1 MKLDNIATEI
11 KVTGSKTLGYYC
23 SFYIGSRFY
32 KKKVEFCGAEM
43 FVTLSNKLYSV
54 N

>member
-23 SFYIGSRFY
+23 SFYIGTRFY
-32 KKKVEFCGAEM
+32 KKKVEFRDSEM